1 MNTELL
7 RLATDR
13 LAIKDILLNASEIK
27 TNENFC
33 PQENKPYEIQFKH
46 YPIDSSRFNL
56 LDESKQI
63 NLIRFRYLAGF
74 RVLPEGLTDEEKTS
88 DDSDKVEA
96 EVIATFSAIY
106 TITKEISNEAL
117 KEFSEHNLG
126 YNVWPYWR
134 EYASSTAT
142 RLGLPQFPIP
152 LYRLPI

>member
-1 MNTELL
+1 MNIELL
-7 RLATDR
+7 RLATGR
-13 LAIKDILLNASEIK
+13 LAIKDILLNSSYIK

-33 PQENKPYEIQFKH
+33 PQESKPYEIQFKH
-46 YPIDSSRFNL
+46 YPVDSNTFDL
-56 LDESKQI
+56 LDENKQI

-74 RVLPEGLTDEEKTS
+74 RVLPEGLTDEEKMS
-88 DDSDKVEA
+88 DASDKVEA

-106 TITKEISNEAL
+106 TLTEEIPSEAI

-142 RLGLPQFPIP
+142 RLGLPQFSIP
-152 LYRLPI
+152 LYRLPT